1 MSSLWIPVSV
11 WVCLWIPVSVW
22 VCLCESRSV
31 YGCVFVNP
39 DQCMDVSLW
48 IPVMYGCIFVN
59 PGQCMDRSLC
69 LPACLLVWLR
79 SLCWRMNSRP
89 PGLSCESQFV
99 YVCMYVCISASL
111 YLSVCVCLSALLP
124 GCFSFEP
131 ITKRFTSE
139 ELTMVALPSP
149 RVFPEVPRRCF
160 RWPASPNHS
169 FGNCT
174 EVESVSPRNC
184 LVF

>member
-1 MSSLWIPVSV
+1 MYMEMENVIRKN
-11 WVCLWIPVSVW
+11 
-22 VCLCESRSV
+22 LCT
-31 YGCVFVNP
+31 
-39 DQCMDVSLW
+39 DV
-48 IPVMYGCIFVN
+48 
-59 PGQCMDRSLC
+59 SLC
-69 LPACLLVWLR
+69 LPVWLLDWLR

-89 PGLSCESQFV
+89 PGLPCESQSV
-99 YVCMYVCISASL
+99 YICMSVYMYMYVCINASL
-111 YLSVCVCLSALLP
+111 YMSVCVCLSARLP

-174 EVESVSPRNC
+174 EVESVSPWNC

>member
-1 MSSLWIPVSV
+1 MLSERISVRMYHCICLCACSTDYVAYVGEWIPA
-11 WVCLWIPVSVW
+11 L
-22 VCLCESRSV
+22 L
-31 YGCVFVNP
+31 VFLVNP
-39 DQCMDVSLW
+39 
-48 IPVMYGCIFVN
+48 
-59 PGQCMDRSLC
+59 SLC
-69 LPACLLVWLR
+69 
-79 SLCWRMNSRP
+79 M
-89 PGLSCESQFV
+89 
-99 YVCMYVCISASL
+99 YVCMYMYVCINASL
-111 YLSVCVCLSALLP
+111 YLSVCVCLSARLP

-174 EVESVSPRNC
+174 EVESVSPWNC